1 MAVAKNPSIS
11 QSILKELSQDKA
23 YEVRKAVAE
32 NPNTSLETLKE
43 LAKDNAFDI
52 KMIALKRLK
61 DYEQV

>member
-1 MAVAKNPSIS
+1 M
-11 QSILKELSQDKA
+11 LKELGQDKV
-23 YEVRKAVAE
+23 YEVRKAVAR
-32 NPNTSLETLKE
+32 NPNTPIETLKE